1 MNEEKLTLIIIT
13 AIFIVLI
20 NAIIQIHRKRKGDLP
35 KESKY
40 PTEQTYRFHNFGRRL
55 GITCRNLFKKHAS
68 DK

>member
-1 MNEEKLTLIIIT
+1 MNEEKLTHIIIT
-13 AIFIVLI
+13 AIFIVLV

-55 GITCRNLFKKHAS
+55 GIACRKFCALKKY
-68 DK
+68 